1 MKQSKTYIALII
13 SMVFWG
19 FSFVWSKVALETY
32 SPITIIFFR
41 LIVSSIAI
49 LIFAKISKIKLKVS
63 KKDLKLFVLL
73 ALFEP
78 FLYFLGETFGLQKV
92 SATTT
97 AVLISI
103 IPIFV
108 PIFVFL
114 IFKEKLRKINFIG
127 SIISFIGI
135 LMIVLNNNFKLE
147 TSLSGILLISLAVF
161 AAVGYS
167 LAVKKIVEKY
177 TPVLIVLYQNTIAII
192 LFLPLFLYIDLESF
206 INLEPNANS
215 LFAIIELGIFASS
228 IAFILFAYGI
238 TKIGV
243 SKASFFTNLI
253 PIFTSI
259 IAFFILSE
267 KLSFIKYLGIFVV
280 VSGLFLS
287 QLQSLNTKEIRIK
300 KK

>member
-1 MKQSKTYIALII
+1 MKHTKTYIALII
-13 SMVFWG
+13 SMIFWG

-32 SPITIIFFR
+32 LPITIIFFR

-49 LIFAKISKIKLKVS
+49 FIFAKISKINLKIQ
-63 KKDLKLFVLL
+63 KKHIKLFVLL
-73 ALFEP
+73 AFFEP

-97 AVLISI
+97 AVLIST

-108 PIFVFL
+108 PIFVFF
-114 IFKEKLRKINFIG
+114 IFKEKLSKINFIG

-135 LMIVLNNNFKLE
+135 LIIVLNNNFSLDA
-147 TSLSGILLISLAVF
+147 SLSGILLIALAVF

-167 LAVKKIVEKY
+167 LAVKKIAEIY
-177 TPVLIVLYQNTIAII
+177 NPVLIVLYQNTIAIL
-192 LFLPLFLYIDLESF
+192 LFLPLFLQFDLKAFMNTSQN
-206 INLEPNANS
+206 INS
-215 LFAIIELGIFASS
+215 LLAIIELGIFASS

-238 TKIGV
+238 KKIGV
-243 SKASFFTNLI
+243 SKAGFFTNLI

-259 IAFFILSE
+259 IAFFILDE
-267 KLSFIKYLGIFVV
+267 KLSFIKYLGIFIV

-287 QLQSLNTKEIRIK
+287 QSPSLKTRKLNAK
-300 KK
+300 K

>member
-1 MKQSKTYIALII
+1 MKHAKTYIALII

-19 FSFVWSKVALETY
+19 FSFVWSKVALEIY

-49 LIFAKISKIKLKVS
+49 LIFAKISKINLTIQ
-63 KKDLKLFVLL
+63 KKDIKLFILL
-73 ALFEP
+73 AFFEP

-97 AVLISI
+97 AVLIST

-108 PIFVFL
+108 PIFVFF
-114 IFKEKLRKINFIG
+114 IFKEKLSKRNLIG
-127 SIISFIGI
+127 SIVSFIGI
-135 LMIVLNNNFKLE
+135 LMIILNNNLNLDDSFL
-147 TSLSGILLISLAVF
+147 GILLILLAVL

-167 LAVKKIVEKY
+167 IVVKNIVEKY
-177 TPVLIVLYQNTIAII
+177 NPVLIVLYQNTIAIL
-192 LFLPLFLYIDLESF
+192 LFLPLFLHFDLKAFTDIEQ
-206 INLEPNANS
+206 NANS
-215 LFAIIELGIFASS
+215 LLAIIELGIFASS

-238 TKIGV
+238 KKIGV
-243 SKASFFTNLI
+243 SKAGFFTNLI

-259 IAFFILSE
+259 IAFFILGE
-267 KLSFIKYLGIFVV
+267 QLSFIKYLGIFIV

-287 QLQSLNTKEIRIK
+287 QLPSVKTKKLSAK
-300 KK
+300 K